1 MALIGNRS
9 VLLKSPGWFLSGT
22 VASIERSNFRTLR
35 NQYQSFSGLSATPN
49 GHLSPSAWILPNTG
63 GGMSS
68 HNFTFVDVDASGAG
82 AEGVNIAGATEL
94 SVTAAAIG
102 QLIASA
108 IGAASFQITADGTI
122 IATLGAPGSAS
133 LSISASASIEALGFL
148 VGEATASVTASIVS
162 YATGSMDGT
171 AYLAGESAPVTPD
184 NVALAVWA
192 KVVEAGFS
200 AEQMLRIIA
209 AQAAGAATGLE
220 GANPQFTG
228 IDGTTLR
235 IDGTYSAGTRTID
248 ALDGS

>member
-9 VLLKSPGWFLSGT
+9 VLLKSPGRFLSGT
-22 VASIERSNFRTLR
+22 VASIERSNFRPLR
-35 NQYQSFSGLSATPN
+35 NQFESMSRLSGIPS
-49 GHLSPSAWILPNTG
+49 GHLSPSAWVLPQVG

-68 HNFTFVDVDASGAG
+68 HNYTLIDVDASGAG
-82 AEGVNIAGATEL
+82 AEGINIAGATEF
-94 SVTAAAIG
+94 SVTASAIG
-102 QLIASA
+102 RLIASA

-133 LSISASASIEALGFL
+133 LAISASASIEALGFL

-209 AQAAGAATGLE
+209 AQAAGSATGLE

-228 IDGTTLR
+228 LDGTTLR
-235 IDGTYSAGTRTID
+235 IDGAYVAGTRTID
-248 ALDGS
+248 TLNGG

>member
-1 MALIGNRS
+1 
-9 VLLKSPGWFLSGT
+9 
-22 VASIERSNFRTLR
+22 
-35 NQYQSFSGLSATPN
+35 
-49 GHLSPSAWILPNTG
+49 
-63 GGMSS
+63 MSS

-82 AEGVNIAGATEL
+82 AEGINIAGSTDL

-133 LSISASASIEALGFL
+133 LSITASASIEALGFL
-148 VGEATASVTASIVS
+148 VGEATASVTASVVS

-209 AQAAGAATGLE
+209 AQSAGAATGLE
-220 GANPQFTG
+220 GSNPRFTG
-228 IDGTTLR
+228 LDGTTIR
-235 IDGTYSAGTRTID
+235 IDGTYSSGTRTIND
-248 ALDGS
+248 LDGS